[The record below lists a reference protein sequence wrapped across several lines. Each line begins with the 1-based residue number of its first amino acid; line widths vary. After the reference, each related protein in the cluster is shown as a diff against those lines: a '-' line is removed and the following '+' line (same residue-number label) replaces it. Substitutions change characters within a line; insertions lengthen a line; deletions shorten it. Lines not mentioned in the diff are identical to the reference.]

1 MTFYA
6 AYVRYAFPVL
16 LSISECCCK
25 PIRYY
30 DRIAFYGRIPEEYLL
45 MFGIRGVTSLK
56 RYNTILDCP
65 SGASSFV
72 AEANSKN
79 ETQAIGCNCLFDK
92 DVETL
97 IA

>member
-1 MTFYA
+1 
-6 AYVRYAFPVL
+6 L
-16 LSISECCCK
+16 I
-25 PIRYY
+25 
-30 DRIAFYGRIPEEYLL
+30 
-45 MFGIRGVTSLK
+45 FGIRGVPSLK

-65 SGASSFV
+65 SGAPSFV

-79 ETQAIGCNCLFDK
+79 EIQAIGCNCLFDK